1 MAGNNTSQAVQLTA
15 KQKIDKLK
23 SVLDSES
30 VFGQF
35 KDVLKENAGSF
46 VASLIELYNGDA
58 ALQTCEQKL
67 LIGEALK
74 AASLKLP
81 INKALGFAYIV
92 CYKNK
97 VCIDGQWVKVPTP
110 TFILGYKGL
119 IQLALRTGQYRTINA
134 DIVYEGELRKVN
146 KLTGEIDFDGEKKSD
161 KVIGYF
167 CHFELLNGF
176 SKTFYMTVEQVA
188 THAKKYSKGL
198 KEEITVKELMGLSEL
213 PVLASSKAVG
223 WLGNF
228 NGMGLKT
235 VSRLLLSKYGYL
247 SVEMQTAI
255 AKEVEAENYEDKV
268 AGEINDN
275 SGTMDVGF
283 EEVKEGEEPG
293 VGEPAQET
301 EVKPSFA

>member
-1 MAGNNTSQAVQLTA
+1 MADNNKPVVLTT

-23 SVLDSES
+23 SVLDTES
-30 VFGQF
+30 VFSQF
-35 KDVLKENAGSF
+35 KDVLKDNAGSF
-46 VASLIELYNGDA
+46 VASLIELYNGDT

-67 LIGEALK
+67 LISEALK
-74 AASLKLP
+74 AAALKLP

-161 KVIGYF
+161 KVLGYF

-176 SKTFYMTVEQVA
+176 SKTLYMTVEQVA

-198 KEEITVKELMGLSEL
+198 KDEVTVKELMGLSGL

-228 NGMGLKT
+228 NSMGLKT

-268 AGEINDN
+268 TGEINDN
-275 SGTMDVGF
+275 SGTMEVSF
-283 EEVKEGEEPG
+283 EEVKEGETPEI
-293 VGEPAQET
+293 VEPAKET
-301 EVKPSFA
+301 EVKPPFA

>member
-1 MAGNNTSQAVQLTA
+1 MVADNNTVVQLTT

-23 SVLDSES
+23 SVLYSES
-30 VFGQF
+30 VFLQF
-35 KDVLKENAGSF
+35 KDVMKENAGAF

-81 INKALGFAYIV
+81 VNKALGFAYIV
-92 CYKNK
+92 CYKNS
-97 VCIDGQWVKVPTP
+97 VYQDGKWVKVPTP

-119 IQLALRTGQYRTINA
+119 IQLALRTGQYKTINA
-134 DIVYEGELRKVN
+134 DIVYDGELRNVN
-146 KLTGEIDFDGEKKSD
+146 KLTGEIDFCGEKKSD

-176 SKTFYMTVEQVA
+176 SKTLYMTVEQVA

-198 KEEITVKELMGLSEL
+198 KEEVTVSDLMGLSDL

-235 VSRLLLSKYGYL
+235 VTRLLLSKYGYL
-247 SVEMQTAI
+247 SVEMQYAI
-255 AKEVEAENYEDKV
+255 AKDVESDSYENKV
-268 AGEINDN
+268 SDEINN
-275 SGTMDVGF
+275 ISGTVDVGF
-283 EEVKEGEEPG
+283 EEVKNEGNQGTEE
-293 VGEPAQET
+293 A
-301 EVKPSFA
+301 VKDKKATPPFA